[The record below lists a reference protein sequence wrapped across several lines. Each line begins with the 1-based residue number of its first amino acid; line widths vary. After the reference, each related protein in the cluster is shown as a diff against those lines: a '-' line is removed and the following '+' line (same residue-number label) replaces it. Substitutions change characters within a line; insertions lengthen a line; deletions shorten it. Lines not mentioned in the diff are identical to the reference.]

1 MFTRQ
6 VAMQIS
12 PDAAT
17 DFARIM
23 KDEVSPALRGQTGL
37 YHEETF
43 ISPEAAEAIG
53 NSYWATEAEADAY
66 GHVGYKTG
74 IKALSHVIQG
84 TPTVESFVISSS
96 TFHRSWP
103 GVAKLTGGITDEF
116 YQQETD

>member
-6 VAMQIS
+6 VVMQIR
-12 PDAAT
+12 PDSAA

-23 KDEVSPALRGQTGL
+23 EYEVSPTLRRQKGL

-43 ISPEAAEAIG
+43 ISPGASEAIG
-53 NSYWATEAEADAY
+53 NSYWATEAEADSY

-74 IKALSHVIQG
+74 LKALSHVIQG

-96 TFHRSWP
+96 TFHR
-103 GVAKLTGGITDEF
+103 ITARRREAHRRDSR
-116 YQQETD
+116 